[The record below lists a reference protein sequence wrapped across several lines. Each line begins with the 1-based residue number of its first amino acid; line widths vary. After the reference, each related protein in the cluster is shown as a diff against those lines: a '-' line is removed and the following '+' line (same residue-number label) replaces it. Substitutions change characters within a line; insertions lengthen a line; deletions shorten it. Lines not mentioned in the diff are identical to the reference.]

1 MFLCQF
7 TIIGVGTAQS
17 VGGVASGI
25 SDYCSTN
32 NSGFVSLTGHSGDTI
47 RWQVSYDSTI
57 TWKDTAGTN
66 ATIGFLNLL
75 DSTCYRAIVTK
86 VGFQPDTSTTHC
98 IHVHPVSVAGTI
110 TGGGTFCVGNG
121 TLYLSGNTGS
131 VIDWIST
138 PAATSNWS
146 SLSNTTDSVIF
157 SGLTQSEI
165 YRAIVQTHPVCQPD
179 TSAADSVVI
188 SKSYAGIIS
197 GDTVYCDVSDMD
209 SLHMSGNIGI
219 VTNWLSSEDQ
229 GLNWNVVTNTSQTLV
244 YNNLK
249 KTVWY
254 KVVTQLGT
262 CSSDT
267 SNHAIVAIDSSI
279 AGEIINNDTIIDFN
293 TYGEELVLQNKL
305 GQITEWQ
312 RFNIESES
320 WEIVANS
327 DLYYR
332 YPPLKRST
340 KFRVIVQESFCLPD
354 TSNIVMID
362 VKPKA
367 IGTVLSVFTPNG
379 DGINDLWI
387 IKGIDNFELN
397 EVFVYDV
404 NGMLVLNKTS
414 YKNNWDGTFNGA
426 KLPDGTYYYVIHI
439 KEKGITLK
447 GAVDILRAP

>member
-1 MFLCQF
+1 M
-7 TIIGVGTAQS
+7 
-17 VGGVASGI
+17 
-25 SDYCSTN
+25 
-32 NSGFVSLTGHSGDTI
+32 
-47 RWQVSYDSTI
+47 
-57 TWKDTAGTN
+57 
-66 ATIGFLNLL
+66 
-75 DSTCYRAIVTK
+75 
-86 VGFQPDTSTTHC
+86 
-98 IHVHPVSVAGTI
+98 
-110 TGGGTFCVGNG
+110 
-121 TLYLSGNTGS
+121 
-131 VIDWIST
+131 
-138 PAATSNWS
+138 
-146 SLSNTTDSVIF
+146 
-157 SGLTQSEI
+157 
-165 YRAIVQTHPVCQPD
+165 
-179 TSAADSVVI
+179 
-188 SKSYAGIIS
+188 
-197 GDTVYCDVSDMD
+197 
-209 SLHMSGNIGI
+209 
-219 VTNWLSSEDQ
+219 
-229 GLNWNVVTNTSQTLV
+229 
-244 YNNLK
+244 
-249 KTVWY
+249 WY